1 MPGLPR
7 KASSEPLRHVTLKK
21 AQRPQDEPLRA
32 VAKSKEKKLKER
44 GAVTRLR
51 NCSPYLGAYGPEDHF
66 RHQQLGRVRIKPRR
80 MDLRVTIVTPW
91 RISQ

>member
-51 NCSPYLGAYGPEDHF
+51 NCSPYLGAYGPEDHSATGT
-66 RHQQLGRVRIKPRR
+66 QAGPNLTRVE
-80 MDLRVTIVTPW
+80 LFLL
-91 RISQ
+91 